1 MSEKNNHIEE
11 SISISFIVDS
21 IKDWI
26 SFIFSKRKIIIRGT
40 IIIMILI
47 ISYNYIKS
55 PVHYARTTFVLD
67 NDTSSGSMGD
77 LSSLASMAG
86 INASSFI
93 DASSL
98 FQIDNIQELYRSSS
112 MLKNTLLSSA
122 KINDKEILI
131 IERFAKAEK
140 LINKWRKLGINLED
154 FKNKKLSRLQ
164 DSLIKESI
172 KLIKKE
178 YLLVDKPS
186 RKTTILEIGFNHK
199 DELLAKSFNE
209 NLVSI
214 VNKFYFDTK
223 TLKTGANL
231 EILKKQSDS
240 VKNVLNESIL
250 VLAEKDQNIPN
261 LNALDKVSMVPYQK
275 AMIDVQANSAIY
287 GEIVKQLEL
296 AKVTHR
302 NNMPLIQ
309 IIDKPIL
316 PLENS
321 RWKLVKTFF
330 LSFIIGVSSII
341 LGLSFKRIINY
352 EQN

>member
-77 LSSLASMAG
+77 LSSLASLAG

-316 PLENS
+316 PL
-321 RWKLVKTFF
+321 
-330 LSFIIGVSSII
+330 
-341 LGLSFKRIINY
+341 
-352 EQN
+352 

>member
-1 MSEKNNHIEE
+1 LSEKNNHIEE

-77 LSSLASMAG
+77 LSSLASLAG

-321 RWKLVKTFF
+321 RWKLLKTFF
-330 LSFIIGVSSII
+330 LSFIIGFSSII

>member
-77 LSSLASMAG
+77 LSSLASLAG

-330 LSFIIGVSSII
+330 LSFIIGFSSII